1 MERRT
6 ANYLVR
12 TVHRSGPGRQQLKR
26 VEQTA
31 ATLVEAQEKARKMSK
46 LYLYASTV
54 IVDAC
59 SSRPI
64 EFWNNG
70 KKESIQ

>member
-1 MERRT
+1 LERRK

-12 TVHRSGPGRQQLKR
+12 TVHRSGPGRQKLKP
-26 VEQTA
+26 VEQIA
-31 ATLVEAQEKARKMSK
+31 ATLVEAQDKARKMSK
-46 LYLYASTV
+46 QYLYASTV

-70 KKESIQ
+70 KKEVIE